1 MTIPFNFEIFYGQ
14 DVDGTTPLHHASWD
28 GHSFNA
34 QLLVPKANW
43 SPQEKIPI
51 RKGSRANRF
60 EIAQMLIENGAK
72 VDVGDSFGLTPLH
85 LAAFD
90 GRVDMI
96 RLLLRCG
103 HFCQTS
109 YPSASTIPS

>member
-1 MTIPFNFEIFYGQ
+1 
-14 DVDGTTPLHHASWD
+14 
-28 GHSFNA
+28 
-34 QLLVPKANW
+34 
-43 SPQEKIPI
+43 
-51 RKGSRANRF
+51 
-60 EIAQMLIENGAK
+60 MLIENGAK

-109 YPSASTIPS
+109 YPISTIPRKHHNPRGQMMGNLLSLKSYDVEI